1 MRETRQREGGW
12 STQSQEIAGLRE
24 QLDLEH
30 SKLLA
35 LQDIGAAS
43 GTILDGDEL
52 LSVIASRIT
61 RVMEAD
67 RTTIYLLDGER
78 TLISRVAEGA
88 ERHEIR
94 VDVGE
99 GIAGWCA
106 QSGQVVNIDDVY
118 RDPRFDPGWDLRTG
132 YRSRSMLCAPMRNRT
147 GGRMGVLQCLNKR
160 NGVFHVEDEAML
172 SALASQAAVAI
183 ENGKFFVQTVQKNM
197 ELLETKRE
205 LERKVAELD
214 VLMEIA
220 SIAAS
225 AERLD
230 DLLEGVLKRAVA
242 AVEVEAGSI
251 LLSEGHDGDLRF
263 RCAVGGAPDKVK
275 GVRIPAGTG
284 ICGWV
289 AQNGEPRFV
298 NDVAR
303 RDGPPGGASIG
314 QATPGTPADL
324 AGRHLADVA
333 DRVGYHPRSVL
344 AVPLAWEDGVGALE
358 LLNKKKGT
366 APFSDDD
373 VRFATLIASHISSAI
388 SIATARERRDK
399 QERLSTIGQL
409 LSGVIHDLKTPMAV
423 IAGYTRELVLENDQP
438 AREKYADAVR
448 RQVELINA
456 MTRETIAFARGD
468 RSVWVRKVYLKQFFE
483 ELRDQ
488 IERELESKG
497 IAIELVLEDRGVAR
511 LDQHKIQR
519 AVHNL
524 ARNAAE
530 AIGPPHARKRGGTFK
545 MTVSRRPDGAVVLS
559 FEDDGPGIPDE
570 IRHRVFESFTTHGK
584 EGGTGLG
591 LAIVQK
597 VAEDHG
603 GTMEVESEPGH
614 TVFRM
619 ILPQKETASSVDLEA
634 QG

>member
-1 MRETRQREGGW
+1 MRETRQRDGGW

-52 LSVIASRIT
+52 LTVIANRIT

-67 RTTIYLLDGER
+67 RTTIYLLDGD
-78 TLISRVAEGA
+78 TLVSRVAEGA

-94 VDVGE
+94 IHVGE
-99 GIAGWCA
+99 GLAGWCA
-106 QSGQVVNIDDVY
+106 QTGQVVNIEDVY
-118 RDPRFDPGWDLRTG
+118 RDQRFDPAWDQKTG

-147 GGRMGVLQCLNKR
+147 GGRMGVVQCLNKR

-220 SIAAS
+220 GIAAS

-242 AVEVEAGSI
+242 AVGVEAGSI
-251 LLSEGHDGDLRF
+251 LLADGPNGDLRF
-263 RCAVGGAPDKVK
+263 RCAVGGAPEKVK
-275 GVRIPAGTG
+275 GLRIPAGTG

-289 AQNGEPRFV
+289 AQHGEPHFV

-303 RDGPPGGASIG
+303 RDGNEGPI
-314 QATPGTPADL
+314 
-324 AGRHLADVA
+324 GRHLADVA
-333 DRVGYHPRSVL
+333 DRVGYHPKSVL

-358 LLNKKKGT
+358 LLNKQKGL
-366 APFSDDD
+366 APFGEDD

-388 SIATARERRDK
+388 SIATARARRDK

-423 IAGYTRELVLENDQP
+423 IAGYTRELVEENDP
-438 AREKYADAVR
+438 KTREKYAEAVR

-483 ELRDQ
+483 ELKEQ
-488 IERELESKG
+488 LQRELESKG
-497 IAIELVLEDRGVAR
+497 VAIELVLEDKGVAR
-511 LDQHKIQR
+511 FDQHKIQR

-530 AIGPPHARKRGGTFK
+530 AIGPPHARKRGGRFQI
-545 MTVSRRPDGAVVLS
+545 AVKRGDDRALVLE
-559 FEDDGPGIPDE
+559 FADDGPGIPDE
-570 IRHRVFESFTTHGK
+570 IRHRLFESFATHGK

-591 LAIVQK
+591 LAVVQK

-603 GTMEVESEPGH
+603 GWMEVESQPGH

-619 ILPQKETASSVDLEA
+619 VLPQKETGSSVDLEA

>member
-1 MRETRQREGGW
+1 MRETRQRDGGW

-52 LSVIASRIT
+52 LMVIASRIT

-67 RTTIYLLDGER
+67 RTTIYLLDGEKS
-78 TLISRVAEGA
+78 LVSRVAEGA

-94 VDVGE
+94 INVGE
-99 GIAGWCA
+99 GLAGWCA
-106 QSGQVVNIDDVY
+106 QTGQVVNIEDVY
-118 RDPRFDPGWDLRTG
+118 RDARFDPAWDQKTG

-147 GGRMGVLQCLNKR
+147 GGRMGVVQCLNKR

-220 SIAAS
+220 GIAAS
-225 AERLD
+225 ADRLD

-242 AVEVEAGSI
+242 AVGVEAGSI
-251 LLSEGHDGDLRF
+251 LLSEGASGDLRF
-263 RCAVGGAPDKVK
+263 RCAIGGAPEKVK
-275 GVRIPAGTG
+275 GLRIPAGTG

-289 AQNGEPRFV
+289 AQNGEPRFE

-303 RDGPPGGASIG
+303 REGGA
-314 QATPGTPADL
+314 QPH
-324 AGRHLADVA
+324 GRHLADVA

-358 LLNKKKGT
+358 LLNKQKGT
-366 APFSDDD
+366 APFGDDD

-388 SIATARERRDK
+388 SIATARARRDK

-423 IAGYTRELVLENDQP
+423 IAGYTRELVLEND
-438 AREKYADAVR
+438 ASVREKYAEAVR

-483 ELRDQ
+483 ELKEQ
-488 IERELESKG
+488 LERELETKG
-497 IAIELVLEDRGVAR
+497 ISIDLVLEDKGVAR

-545 MTVSRRPDGAVVLS
+545 ITVSRRADRALVLS
-559 FEDDGPGIPDE
+559 FEDDGPGIPEE
-570 IRHRVFESFTTHGK
+570 IRHRLFESFATHGK

-591 LAIVQK
+591 LAVVQK

-603 GTMEVESEPGH
+603 GTMEVESRPGH

-619 ILPQKETASSVDLEA
+619 ILPQKDTASSIDLEA

>member
-1 MRETRQREGGW
+1 
-12 STQSQEIAGLRE
+12 
-24 QLDLEH
+24 
-30 SKLLA
+30 
-35 LQDIGAAS
+35 
-43 GTILDGDEL
+43 
-52 LSVIASRIT
+52 
-61 RVMEAD
+61 
-67 RTTIYLLDGER
+67 
-78 TLISRVAEGA
+78 
-88 ERHEIR
+88 
-94 VDVGE
+94 
-99 GIAGWCA
+99 
-106 QSGQVVNIDDVY
+106 
-118 RDPRFDPGWDLRTG
+118 
-132 YRSRSMLCAPMRNRT
+132 
-147 GGRMGVLQCLNKR
+147 
-160 NGVFHVEDEAML
+160 
-172 SALASQAAVAI
+172 
-183 ENGKFFVQTVQKNM
+183 VQTVQKNM

-225 AERLD
+225 AEKLD
-230 DLLEGVLKRAVA
+230 DLLDGVLKRAVA
-242 AVEVEAGSI
+242 AVGVEAGSI
-251 LLSEGHDGDLRF
+251 LLSEGHGGDLRF

-289 AQNGEPRFV
+289 AENQEPRFV

-303 RDGPPGGASIG
+303 KGDGGSEVQING
-314 QATPGTPADL
+314 QASPGTPSME
-324 AGRHLADVA
+324 GRHLADVA
-333 DRVGYHPRSVL
+333 DRVGYHPKSVL

-358 LLNKKKGT
+358 LLNKHRGS

-388 SIATARERRDK
+388 SIATGRARRDK

-423 IAGYTRELVLENDQP
+423 IAGYTRELVDENDRA

-488 IERELESKG
+488 IERELASKG
-497 IAIELVLEDRGVAR
+497 ITIELVLEDKGVAR

-530 AIGPPHARKRGGTFK
+530 AIGPPHARKRGGTFR
-545 MTVSRRPDGAVVLS
+545 MTVSRRPDRALVLT

-570 IRHRVFESFTTHGK
+570 IKHRVFESFATHGK

-591 LAIVQK
+591 LAVVQK

-603 GTMEVESEPGH
+603 GTVEVESEPGH

-619 ILPQKETASSVDLEA
+619 ILPQKETGSSVDLEA

>member
-1 MRETRQREGGW
+1 MRETRQRDGGW

-67 RTTIYLLDGER
+67 RTTIYLLDGEK
-78 TLISRVAEGA
+78 TLVSRVAEGA

-94 VDVGE
+94 INVGE
-99 GIAGWCA
+99 GLAGWCA
-106 QSGQVVNIDDVY
+106 QTGQVVNIDDVY
-118 RDPRFDPGWDLRTG
+118 RDARFDPAWDQKTG

-147 GGRMGVLQCLNKR
+147 GGRMGVVQCLNKR

-230 DLLEGVLKRAVA
+230 DLLEGVLKRAVD
-242 AVEVEAGSI
+242 AVGVEAGSI
-251 LLSEGHDGDLRF
+251 LLSEGPDGDLRF
-263 RCAVGGAPDKVK
+263 RCAVGGAPEKVK

-298 NDVAR
+298 NDVGR
-303 RDGPPGGASIG
+303 REGPSAS
-314 QATPGTPADL
+314 ASTPADL

-358 LLNKKKGT
+358 LLNKQKGT

-388 SIATARERRDK
+388 SIATARARRDK

-423 IAGYTRELVLENDQP
+423 IAGYTRELVDENDRA
-438 AREKYADAVR
+438 ARETYADAIR

-488 IERELESKG
+488 LVRELESKG
-497 IAIELVLEDRGVAR
+497 ITIELVLEDKGVAR

-530 AIGPPHARKRGGTFK
+530 AIGPPHARKRGGTFRI
-545 MTVSRRPDGAVVLS
+545 TVSRRSDRAVILS
-559 FEDDGPGIPDE
+559 FEDDGPGIPEE
-570 IRHRVFESFTTHGK
+570 IRHRLFESFTTHGK

-603 GTMEVESEPGH
+603 GTMEVESVPGH

-619 ILPQKETASSVDLEA
+619 ILPQKDTASSVDLEA